1 MVDYH
6 YDVSFSMFCQLSST
20 SNRVSCHK
28 VHQSLMR
35 SMVHGKG
42 LGGGGGGG
50 VQNRLNGVNIVDSAK
65 LSPISSFLWCF
76 QFLSK
81 IKCTE
86 DLGYHLPKKIWKIEI
101 SLILWGWHCENV
113 GQRCAQDLS
122 DISIQISWNRDGCR
136 LGRSQKGG
144 NCLRKNIL
152 EKKERVFEGNMGS
165 GRRWWYW

>member
-1 MVDYH
+1 
-6 YDVSFSMFCQLSST
+6 MFHFQCFANFRQLPIELVVIKCIKALCIAWFMGQGSEE
-20 SNRVSCHK
+20 R
-28 VHQSLMR
+28 
-35 SMVHGKG
+35 
-42 LGGGGGGG
+42 GG
-50 VQNRLNGVNIVDSAK
+50 VQNRWNGVNIVDSAK
-65 LSPISSFLWCF
+65 HLPISCFLWCF